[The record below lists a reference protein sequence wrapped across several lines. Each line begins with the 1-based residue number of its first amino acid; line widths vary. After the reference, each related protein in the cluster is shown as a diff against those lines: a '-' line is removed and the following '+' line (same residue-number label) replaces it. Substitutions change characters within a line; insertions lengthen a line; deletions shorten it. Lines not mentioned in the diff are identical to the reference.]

1 MYTPGS
7 IRPGVQFRFERYFR
21 TLREGTCCSRLSYEE
36 HLSLLVV
43 PFLSTKYSYVSSTV
57 LARRLL
63 FVYVPGLFDIR
74 RCPHTLSS
82 AASKNQS
89 GSSLW

>member
-21 TLREGTCCSRLSYEE
+21 TLREGTCCSRLFYEE

-43 PFLSTKYSYVSSTV
+43 PFLSTRSLSILTFPLPSWLDVSCLFMCLV
-57 LARRLL
+57 L
-63 FVYVPGLFDIR
+63 
-74 RCPHTLSS
+74 
-82 AASKNQS
+82 
-89 GSSLW
+89 